1 MRFDLS
7 DATGAILVWQVIAR
21 FEAKSESCS
30 NIDSVPIQVNS
41 VRCIYM
47 PISYQIACARFLN
60 LSSGQSSPPSLG
72 RSAVERPI
80 QCADPRLAARMER
93 HLRYGVEQCSCLR
106 NGCLGLLQAL
116 SYRPTKTTRRCING
130 FALRYRSH
138 RSWVLW
144 LVQTHR

>member
-1 MRFDLS
+1 MVRPAGWSGCGSSPTVLPS
-7 DATGAILVWQVIAR
+7 RRGAIIGRQKGII
-21 FEAKSESCS
+21 FESKLT
-30 NIDSVPIQVNS
+30 I
-41 VRCIYM
+41 
-47 PISYQIACARFLN
+47 
-60 LSSGQSSPPSLG
+60 SSPPSLG

-93 HLRYGVEQCSCLR
+93 HLRYGVEQRSYLR

-130 FALRYRSH
+130 FALGYRSH